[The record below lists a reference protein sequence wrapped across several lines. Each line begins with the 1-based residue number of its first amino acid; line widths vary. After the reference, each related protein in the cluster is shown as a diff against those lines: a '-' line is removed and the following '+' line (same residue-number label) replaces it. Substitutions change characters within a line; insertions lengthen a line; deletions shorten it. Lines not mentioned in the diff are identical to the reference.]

1 MGTLNAALHR
11 ITKSNCVFQPGFENY
26 KKKENF
32 CFIYRKIEF
41 LTFFFTFLQEKA
53 NEFERHLDT
62 FVKRL
67 DNGTLS

>member
-1 MGTLNAALHR
+1 MLLCTELPNQIVYSSQALK
-11 ITKSNCVFQPGFENY
+11 II
-26 KKKENF
+26 KKENF